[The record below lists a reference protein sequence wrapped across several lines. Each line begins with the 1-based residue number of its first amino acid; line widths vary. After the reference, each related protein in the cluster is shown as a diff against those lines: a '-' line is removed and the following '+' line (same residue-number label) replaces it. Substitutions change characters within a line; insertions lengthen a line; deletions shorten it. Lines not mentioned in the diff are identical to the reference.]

1 MRLLLIYGPP
11 ASGKLTIGRMVADR
25 TGLALF
31 HNHLI
36 VDAVAAVFPFGS
48 EQFVQL
54 RERFWLDTISA
65 AAHAGRS
72 MIFTF
77 APEPT
82 VAPDFP
88 ARLYQAVEHAGGEVL
103 SVALGV
109 EDADQEKRL
118 VAADRAMFGK
128 LQSLDLL
135 RELRPAFTACLNTM
149 PPATLRIDTGQ
160 NSPSE
165 AASAIIQLIDPPANA
180 R

>member
-1 MRLLLIYGPP
+1 MRFLFIYGPP

-25 TGLALF
+25 TGLSLF

-118 VAADRAMFGK
+118 IAADRAMFGK

-135 RELRPAFTACLNTM
+135 RELRPAITACMNAM
-149 PPATLRIDTGQ
+149 PPAALRIDTVQTTPG
-160 NSPSE
+160 E
-165 AASAIIQLIDPPANA
+165 AAESITQLIGSSTSA

>member
-1 MRLLLIYGPP
+1 MRLLFIYGPP

-25 TGLALF
+25 TGFALF

-48 EQFVQL
+48 DNFVQL

-72 MIFTF
+72 IIFTF

-88 ARLYQAVEHAGGEVL
+88 SRLYQVVEHAGGEVL
-103 SVALGV
+103 SIALNV

-118 VAADRAMFGK
+118 IAADRAKFGK

-135 RELRPAFTACLNTM
+135 RELRPAITACMSTM

-160 NSPSE
+160 TTPGE
-165 AASAIIQLIDPPANA
+165 AAEAITQLIGSSASA

>member
-1 MRLLLIYGPP
+1 MRLLFIYGPP
-11 ASGKLTIGRMVADR
+11 ASGKLTIGRMVANR

-36 VDAVAAVFPFGS
+36 VDAVAAVFAFGS

-65 AAHAGRS
+65 AARAGRS
-72 MIFTF
+72 IIFTF

-103 SVALGV
+103 SVALAV

-118 VAADRAMFGK
+118 IAADRAMFGK

-135 RELRPAFTACLNTM
+135 RELRPAITACLTTM
-149 PPATLRIDTGQ
+149 GSVHRT
-160 NSPSE
+160 
-165 AASAIIQLIDPPANA
+165 DPDI